1 MLQKEKKKEPKL
13 KKPKIKAKA
22 EFDQFSKDYRKIVDE
37 NLWISGESSEYFAE
51 YKVRMLCQ
59 WFPEKI
65 NQDLKI
71 LDFGCGDGLMTEY
84 IRRYFMYSKIYGADV
99 SEESIILAR
108 EAFRGIDFSVIN
120 GRTLPFE
127 AQTFDLTVA
136 AGVFHHIKPEE
147 QKSWV
152 DEVFRVLK
160 PGGTF
165 VIFELNPLN
174 LGTLYIFKNHPLEK
188 NAKML
193 FPWRVERLLSNF
205 ASTTMKFYCFFPNWM
220 KFLRPIERFIEWLP
234 LSALYAGIGK
244 KN

>member
-1 MLQKEKKKEPKL
+1 MLQTEKKRESKAQ
-13 KKPKIKAKA
+13 KPKIKA
-22 EFDQFSKDYRKIVDE
+22 EFDQFSKNYRKIVDE

-65 NQDLKI
+65 NQNLKI

-99 SEESIILAR
+99 SAESIKLAK
-108 EAFRGIDFSVIN
+108 EDFAGIDFSVI
-120 GRTLPFE
+120 GGSTLDFE
-127 AQTFDLTVA
+127 SESFDLAVA
-136 AGVFHHIKPEE
+136 AGVFHHIKEAD
-147 QKSWV
+147 QRAWV

-160 PGGTF
+160 SGGIF

-193 FPWRVERLLSNF
+193 FPWRVKKLLSNF
-205 ASTTMKFYCFFPNWM
+205 ADRAMKFYCFFPNWM
-220 KFLRPIERFIEWLP
+220 KFLRPIERFIAWLP